1 MKFQIKVK
9 NVKTFRRRVRSAS
22 RRVGGSNCDLKSNL
36 SSFFTVQFATVYAS
50 AFMHSKSVETFS
62 NEKKNSFLF
71 VLSLPSLFAFI
82 IRLEITYAKF
92 CLNINQLSRKFFSC
106 NSRFS
111 RLEIVADF
119 YFVYFFSIKI
129 CLVMNTL
136 VLPGKMQLSEN

>member
-1 MKFQIKVK
+1 M
-9 NVKTFRRRVRSAS
+9 KTFRRRVRSAS

-36 SSFFTVQFATVYAS
+36 SSFLQFS
-50 AFMHSKSVETFS
+50 LPLFMRALSCIQNRWRHFQT
-62 NEKKNSFLF
+62 KKNSFLF

-92 CLNINQLSRKFFSC
+92 CLNINQLSRKFFFSC

-119 YFVYFFSIKI
+119 YFVYFFLLRCSNRI
-129 CLVMNTL
+129 
-136 VLPGKMQLSEN
+136 ENIFQTIH

>member
-1 MKFQIKVK
+1 
-9 NVKTFRRRVRSAS
+9 VKTFRRRVRSAS

-92 CLNINQLSRKFFSC
+92 CLNINQLSRKFFSLQFKILSTWNC
-106 NSRFS
+106 R
-111 RLEIVADF
+111 RLLF
-119 YFVYFFSIKI
+119 RLFFLHQNMLSHEHS
-129 CLVMNTL
+129 CFA
-136 VLPGKMQLSEN
+136 GKNAVVGKLK

>member
-1 MKFQIKVK
+1 M
-9 NVKTFRRRVRSAS
+9 KTFRRRVRSAS

-36 SSFFTVQFATVYAS
+36 SSFLFFTVQFATVYAS

-92 CLNINQLSRKFFSC
+92 CLNINQLSRKFFSLQFKILSTWNC
-106 NSRFS
+106 R
-111 RLEIVADF
+111 RLLF
-119 YFVYFFSIKI
+119 RLFFLHQNMLSHEHS
-129 CLVMNTL
+129 CFA
-136 VLPGKMQLSEN
+136 GKNAVVGKLK